1 MVSNVKYSNVKCQMS
16 NVKCSIPQ
24 EKKIIWNTYFDKDN
38 VYNCFILLCWNIT
51 RSIPKK
57 IKSKRVDPF
66 LFINCNKD
74 FKRRSFCY
82 SLYINL
88 SLYMNLMKPSPKRI
102 CMLLMKPKK
111 EKVGKEHTYVHM
123 YIHLKPGGF
132 VCCRGCRRKD
142 WINPFSSTFS
152 SSITFW

>member
-1 MVSNVKYSNVKCQMS
+1 MLGFWDGVKCQMLNS
-16 NVKCSIPQ
+16 T
-24 EKKIIWNTYFDKDN
+24 EKKCIWNTYFDKDN

-82 SLYINL
+82 SLYINI
-88 SLYMNLMKPSPKRI
+88 SLYIISSPKRI
-102 CMLLMKPKK
+102 CMLLMKPNE
-111 EKVGKEHTYVHM
+111 EKVGKEHAYVHM